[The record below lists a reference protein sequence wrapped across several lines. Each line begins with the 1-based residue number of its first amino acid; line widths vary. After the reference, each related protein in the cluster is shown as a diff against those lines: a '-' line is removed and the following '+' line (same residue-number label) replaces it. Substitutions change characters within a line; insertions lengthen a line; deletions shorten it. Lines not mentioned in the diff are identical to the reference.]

1 MEANPALLLEGA
13 ISSPPIRE
21 DFITKR
27 GHFSG
32 CEKAPRVSD
41 GGVYMRPQESPTMS
55 HPGIDVASEHAK
67 ALAANRWP
75 WLNRLLAALM
85 FA

>member
-1 MEANPALLLEGA
+1 MEANPALLFDDA
-13 ISSPPIRE
+13 ISPTLIRK

-32 CEKAPRVSD
+32 CGVSHVS
-41 GGVYMRPQESPTMS
+41 GV
-55 HPGIDVASEHAK
+55 
-67 ALAANRWP
+67 
-75 WLNRLLAALM
+75 